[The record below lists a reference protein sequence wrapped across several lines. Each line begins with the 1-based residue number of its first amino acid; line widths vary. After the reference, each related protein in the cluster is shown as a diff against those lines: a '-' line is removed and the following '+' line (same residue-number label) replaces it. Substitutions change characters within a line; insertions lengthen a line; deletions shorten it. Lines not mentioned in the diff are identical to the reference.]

1 MADAVFVQE
10 GNALDYLA
18 GVDVVAGEVIV
29 QGDLVGIAT
38 RDILAGRTGAITV
51 EGVFDLV
58 KQAGL
63 AITAG
68 QVVYWDTANRQ
79 TLVSAPGNILLGKAV
94 RAAAP
99 GDQAVRVRLIP
110 CAFPVTTVPPFG

>member
-18 GVDVVAGEVIV
+18 TADVVAGEVVV
-29 QGDLVGIAT
+29 QGDLIGITT
-38 RDILAGRTGAITV
+38 RDIPAGRSGAIVV

-68 QVVYWDTANRQ
+68 QVVYWDVPNRQ
-79 TLVSAPGNILLGKAV
+79 TLVSAPGNVLLGKAV
-94 RAAAP
+94 RAAAA
-99 GDQAVRVRLIP
+99 GDATVRVRLIP
-110 CAFPVTTVPPFG
+110 CAFPLNTVPPFG